1 LGRGVGRSPPG
12 TLLVRGDDTGRRS
25 PMERWTGLKGVVW
38 DWGDTL
44 MRDIPGNSGP
54 MVSWPHVEAMP
65 GAAQALGALSRLPVR
80 CVATNA
86 TDSDGLRVAE
96 ALERVGLR
104 RHLTHFFT
112 SGELGVSK
120 PDPAFFGCVAREVGI
135 SPRHLLSVGNDLRK
149 DIVPAKA
156 VGMVTVWVSGAGIV
170 GPGQPAEEGAGAE
183 AGSTEEARE
192 QEAADLIVPDLSHL
206 ARLVPVL
213 SGAGKPPLRDTRT
226 RG

>member
-1 LGRGVGRSPPG
+1 
-12 TLLVRGDDTGRRS
+12 
-25 PMERWTGLKGVVW
+25 MERWTGLKGVVW

-156 VGMVTVWVSGAGIV
+156 VGMVTVWVSAVGDA
-170 GPGQPAEEGAGAE
+170 GPGQPGGEGVGEEEGAVE
-183 AGSTEEARE
+183 A
-192 QEAADLIVPDLSHL
+192 AADLIVPNLYRL
-206 ARLVPVL
+206 AELVTVAP
-213 SGAGKPPLRDTRT
+213 AGGNPSREPLVREGDQERCALDPESIP
-226 RG
+226 